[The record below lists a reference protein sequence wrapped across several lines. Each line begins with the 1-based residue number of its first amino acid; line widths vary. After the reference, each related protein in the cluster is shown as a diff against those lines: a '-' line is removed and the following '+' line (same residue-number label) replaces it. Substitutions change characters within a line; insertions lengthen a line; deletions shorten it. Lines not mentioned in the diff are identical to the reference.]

1 MKTGLI
7 LEGGAMRGMYT
18 AGVLDVMMENSIW
31 ADGVVG
37 VSAGAV
43 FGCNYKSRQIGRT
56 IRYNKKYGRDP
67 RYAGFHSLLKTGD
80 YFGTEFCYHEIP
92 EKLDPFDS
100 ETFQKNPTE
109 FYVVGTD
116 VTTGKAVYHKC
127 TTGTGKDL
135 DWFRASASMP
145 LLSNIVEVDGYK
157 LLDGGIADS
166 IPIEWFRS
174 IGYKRNIIILTRDK
188 SYRKKKNKMIP
199 LFHVMLRRYPEV
211 AKAMKNR
218 HLMYNRELRMAA
230 ALEKAGKALV
240 IRPSKPI
247 TISRTENDPE
257 KLEEVYQLGRKDGMA
272 NLEKMRIFLKT
283 AKAAGQAVKDT
294 QGGSV

>member
-31 ADGVVG
+31 ADGAVG

-67 RYAGFHSLLKTGD
+67 RYAGFYSLLKTGD

-188 SYRKKKNKMIP
+188 SYRNKKNKMIP

-257 KLEEVYQLGRKDGMA
+257 NLEEVYQLGRKDGMA

-294 QGGSV
+294 

>member
-294 QGGSV
+294 

>member
-18 AGVLDVMMENSIW
+18 AGVLDVMMENNIW
-31 ADGVVG
+31 VDGAVG

-43 FGCNYKSRQIGRT
+43 FGCNYKSKQIGRT

-92 EKLDPFDS
+92 EKLDPFDT
-100 ETFQKNPTE
+100 ETFEKNPVE

-127 TTGTGKDL
+127 TNGKDKDL
-135 DWFRASASMP
+135 EWFRASASMP
-145 LLSNIVEVDGYK
+145 LLSNIVEVDGYQ

-174 IGYKRNIIILTRDK
+174 IGYERNIVILTRDK
-188 SYRKKKNKMIP
+188 TYRKKKNKMIP
-199 LFHVMLRRYPEV
+199 LFKTVLHKHPEV
-211 AKAMKNR
+211 ARAMKQR
-218 HLMYNRELRMAA
+218 HVIYNQEL
-230 ALEKAGKALV
+230 LQVEEQEKCGKALV
-240 IRPSKPI
+240 IRPSEPI

-257 KLEEVYQLGRKDGMA
+257 KLEEVYQLGRKDGLV
-272 NLEKMRIFLKT
+272 NLEKMRTFIRT
-283 AKAAGQAVKDT
+283 VRVTDP
-294 QGGSV
+294 S